1 MDLTGRNISASIKKR
16 AFVFIGGLMPKVT
29 EEYLET
35 RRQAI
40 LEAAISCFTHK
51 GFHQTT
57 MDDICEEAEL
67 SPGAVYRYFTSKE
80 EIIQAAVQEGPG
92 LSLISWIDQEAVRF
106 DDFLET
112 MGMFT
117 RLSYQRFEE
126 GESTEAAMKLRLR
139 AWAEALQNPIVREE
153 VLKRWEHHLDLTKQ
167 MVSQAQ
173 EMGQIN
179 PDLDSEAVAR
189 VLQATS
195 DGFTLL
201 WTIGPKFDIWKF
213 REVEMALYRGT
224 FWIGEKISAD

>member
-1 MDLTGRNISASIKKR
+1 
-16 AFVFIGGLMPKVT
+16 MPKVT

-40 LEAAISCFTHK
+40 LTAAISCFTNK

-57 MDDICEEAEL
+57 MDDICEEAKL

-80 EIIQAAVQEGPG
+80 EIIQTAVREGPG
-92 LSLISWIDQEAVRF
+92 LNLLGWIDQEAVRF

-117 RLSYQRFEE
+117 RLFYQRYEE
-126 GESTEAAMKLRLR
+126 GEATELAMKLRLR

-153 VLKRWEHHLDLTKQ
+153 VLRRWEHHLALSEQ
-167 MVSQAQ
+167 MVRQAQ
-173 EMGQIN
+173 ELGQIN
-179 PDLDSEAVAR
+179 PDLDPEAAAR
-189 VLQATS
+189 VIQAIS

-201 WTIGPKFDIWKF
+201 WTIGPEFDIWKF
-213 REVEMALYRGT
+213 REVEMAFYAGN